1 MADRKITLKRNN
13 AGTTEILYPTTTAD
27 QIYTINGVDQ
37 IFDTANKLKYS
48 YLPEGIVGGLK
59 FQGTITSENVDTD
72 AEIASLLDDMIQNY
86 GGKGGALGSYWIASE
101 PLIWENATADAS
113 LGNPLRYYNWSF
125 EESAEESA
133 DGTNVGMSFEPGDW
147 IVIISIT
154 GEGTLASPYSFLL
167 SQINNTYQ
175 NATDSQRGVVE
186 LATNA
191 ETSTGTDNQRA
202 VTPAGLANVLTSY
215 VTTDNDTTYA
225 ISVGGADDAPT
236 IVLTAGGSG
245 SGDQSISFSTGELI
259 TLNITGNDIEIGS
272 NAPNISLN
280 GSTAAKTGNFTFY
293 APTASGTA
301 GTASVSRQ
309 ALFSAG
315 TGAAPTWADAPKV
328 FYDDTTGWLHGDIVI
343 DVDA

>member
-13 AGTTEILYPTTTAD
+13 AGTTEVLYPTTTVD
-27 QIYTINGVDQ
+27 QIYSINGVDQ
-37 IFDTANKLKYS
+37 IFDTANKLKYA

-59 FQGTITSENVDTD
+59 FQGTITAADVDDD

-101 PLIWENATADAS
+101 ALIWENAIGNVS
-113 LGNPLRYYNWSF
+113 LGSPLRYYNWTF
-125 EESAEESA
+125 EGSAEEGA
-133 DGTNVGMSFEPGDW
+133 DGTNVGMSFESGDW
-147 IVIISIT
+147 IVIINIT
-154 GEGTLASPYSFLL
+154 GEGTSASPYSFLL

-202 VTPAGLANVLTSY
+202 VTPAGLASVLANY
-215 VTTDNDTTYA
+215 VTTDNDTTYS

-245 SGDQSISFSTGELI
+245 SGTDSISFSAGELI
-259 TLNITGNDIEIGS
+259 ALNISGDDIEIS
-272 NAPNISLN
+272 ANAPSISLN
-280 GSTAAKTGNFTFY
+280 GSTAAKTGNFSFY

-301 GTASVSRQ
+301 GSASVSRQ

-315 TGAAPTWADAPKV
+315 SGAAPTWADAPKV